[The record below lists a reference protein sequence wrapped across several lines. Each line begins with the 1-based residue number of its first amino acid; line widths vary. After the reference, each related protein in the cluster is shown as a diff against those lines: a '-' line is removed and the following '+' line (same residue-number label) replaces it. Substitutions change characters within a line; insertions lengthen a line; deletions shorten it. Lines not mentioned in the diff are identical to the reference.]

1 MKILKSSLFIFA
13 ISLSILYA
21 CDPCTDCGP
30 AVGEPTVQIEFVN
43 GEGANDL
50 VEKVQ
55 IVNTG
60 LDTVFEDGVSEY
72 TAPLHFTSEETEL
85 NITIDSTQYALILA
99 YDLFDEVDIDH
110 RVLRRAKNINV
121 MSHAFDSILV
131 TCDSVNFDCD
141 KGLFLDKETIIT
153 CYF

>member
-1 MKILKSSLFIFA
+1 MKILKSSLFILATLF
-13 ISLSILYA
+13 SILYA

-30 AVGEPTVQIEFVN
+30 AIGEPTVQLEFVN

-50 VEKVQ
+50 IERVQ

-60 LDTVFEDGVSEY
+60 LDTVFEDGVSAY
-72 TAPLHFTSEETEL
+72 ITPLHSTSEETEL
-85 NITIDSTQYALILA
+85 NITIATTQYSLILT

-110 RVLRRAKNINV
+110 RVLRRAKNISV
-121 MSHAFDSILV
+121 MSHTFESFLV
-131 TCDSVNFDCD
+131 TCDTVNFDCD
-141 KGLFLDKETIIT
+141 KDLYLDKETIIT